1 MRESLMN
8 YPSETLAFNKAEI
21 LKVLQVIDESFDLGS
36 ISNELLSVESLE
48 FLNINN
54 PFNDYRK
61 FLFNTPLL
69 SLWESACIA
78 CNIDSAVLNQM
89 NEDDLREKYPELNS
103 AVTMLNSSIKIGS
116 LQYHDHEISK
126 QDLQKFLFEQGK
138 YIIGFN
144 KNIDDDLTSNSLEKE
159 NQELRTELTNLKAI
173 LKEKES
179 NNSQFGSTSIG
190 FASVE
195 HYQKQRDDLLIE
207 NEILKK
213 QLESVKN
220 LELQNAISED
230 IKTINNSDLL
240 LISVLMLE
248 LQNAISI
255 RANKSQARILQKI
268 EDANKG
274 IKGLS
279 KSRTDKIIADANK
292 LYKSLKPK

>member
-1 MRESLMN
+1 MN

-78 CNIDSAVLNQM
+78 SNIDSAVLDQM
-89 NEDDLREKYPELNS
+89 TEDDLREKYPDFNS
-103 AVTMLNSSIKIGS
+103 ALTMLNSNIKMG
-116 LQYHDHEISK
+116 LLPYHDHEILK
-126 QDLQKFLFEQGK
+126 LDLQKFLFEQSI
-138 YIIGFN
+138 YILGFN
-144 KNIDDDLTSNSLEKE
+144 KNIDDDSTSNSLEKE
-159 NQELRTELTNLKAI
+159 NQELRTELTNLKAK
-173 LKEKES
+173 LKENES

-195 HYQKQRDDLLIE
+195 HYQKQRDELLIE
-207 NEILKK
+207 NEYLKK
-213 QLESVKN
+213 QLESVKP
-220 LELQNAISED
+220 LELQNAINED
-230 IKTINNSDLL
+230 MKTINNSYLL
-240 LISVLMLE
+240 LISVLMVE
-248 LQNAISI
+248 LQNAISV
-255 RANKSQARILQKI
+255 RANKSQAKILQKI
-268 EDANKG
+268 EDANNG

-279 KSRTDKIIADANK
+279 KSRTEKIIAEANR
-292 LYKSLKPK
+292 LYKSLKYKQMK